1 MQDHEK
7 WQTENPVKF
16 GESVSVYFE
25 TFEHI

>member
-16 GESVSVYFE
+16 AESVSVYSE
-25 TFEHI
+25 TFEHV